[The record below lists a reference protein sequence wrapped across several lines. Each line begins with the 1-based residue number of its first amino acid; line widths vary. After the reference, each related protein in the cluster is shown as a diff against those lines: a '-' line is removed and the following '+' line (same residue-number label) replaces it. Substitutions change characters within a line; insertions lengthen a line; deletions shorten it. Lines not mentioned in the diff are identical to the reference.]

1 MTSSAAGETAGGPG
15 ASLASSRRLKSWSL
29 ILGVLLSGLTLLS
42 WTSQWFVLKLAGSGS
57 QSPLV
62 ATGDVAAPALIA
74 LALAGLALVAALAIA
89 GPVFRIVLGVLELLI
104 GFTVGLSAVL
114 AIADPV
120 QASAQLV
127 TSATGVSGRDSV
139 ASLVASVSSSA
150 WPSITA
156 VAGVLIMAFGVF
168 VVVTGRRWPGSSRK
182 YSAVR
187 LEPDGTPNPVSDW
200 DSLSTGTDPT

>member
-1 MTSSAAGETAGGPG
+1 VTGGAATPDGAGVPM
-15 ASLASSRRLKSWSL
+15 ARARRLKSWSL

-42 WTSQWFVLKLAGSGS
+42 WTSQWFVLTLAGSGS
-57 QSPLV
+57 RSRLV
-62 ATGDVAAPALIA
+62 ASGDVAAPALIA

-89 GPVFRIVLGVLELLI
+89 GPVFRIVLGVLEMLI

-127 TSATGVSGRDSV
+127 TGATGVSGRESV
-139 ASLVASVSSSA
+139 AALVSSVSSSA
-150 WPSITA
+150 WPFITA
-156 VAGVLIMAFGVF
+156 LAGVLIMVFGLF
-168 VVVTGRRWPGSSRK
+168 VIVTGSRWPGSSRK

-187 LEPDGTPNPVSDW
+187 LEPDGAPNPVSDW